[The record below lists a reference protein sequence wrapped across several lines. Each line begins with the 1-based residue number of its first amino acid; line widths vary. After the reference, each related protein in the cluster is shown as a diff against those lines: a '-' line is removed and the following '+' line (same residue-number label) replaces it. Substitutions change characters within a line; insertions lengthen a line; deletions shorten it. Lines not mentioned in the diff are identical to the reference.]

1 MSEKPTHSKSGPVLI
16 AGATGHLGG
25 EIARYLREQNAQ
37 VKCLIRPQSP
47 PDKVQALKALGA
59 EPVEADFKDP
69 VALAKACEGAACLVS
84 AVSGLEDVIIDL
96 QTRLLDAA
104 LAAGLRRFIPSD
116 YSCDFTRLKL
126 GHNRNLDLRKRFQ
139 ARIDA
144 TDIQATSV
152 LNGMFADL
160 LTGQAPV
167 VLFKIRRILCW
178 GDPDQPLDFTTIDNT
193 AQYTAAAALDPDTPR
208 FLRIAGDVLTPREL
222 RDVATRMTG
231 RKFLLMRAGSIRG
244 LNRLINIVRA
254 LKPSEDEIFPP
265 WQGMQYMRD
274 MYSGQAKLQGLDNDR
289 YSIQWTSVPE
299 VLATRSQG

>member
-1 MSEKPTHSKSGPVLI
+1 MSETHPQSGPVLI

-25 EIARYLREQNAQ
+25 EIARYLRERNAR
-37 VKCLIRPQSP
+37 VKCLIRPQSA
-47 PDKVQALKALGA
+47 PDKVQALKARGLDV
-59 EPVEADFKDP
+59 VEVDFKDP
-69 VALAKACEGAACLVS
+69 LALAKSCEGAACLVS
-84 AVSGLEDVIIDL
+84 AVSGLDEAIVDL
-96 QTRLLDAA
+96 QARLLDAA
-104 LAAGLRRFIPSD
+104 LVAGVPRFIPSD

-167 VLFKIRRILCW
+167 VLFKIRRILFW
-178 GDPDQPLDFTTIDNT
+178 GEPDQPLDFTTIANT
-193 AQYTAAAALDPDTPR
+193 AEYTAHAAMDPDTPR

-222 RDVATRMTG
+222 RDVASQVTG
-231 RKFLLMRAGSIRG
+231 RKFLLMRAGSIHG
-244 LNRLINIVRA
+244 LNRLINLVRT
-254 LKPSEDEIFPP
+254 LRPSPDEIFPP

-274 MYSGQAKLQGLDNDR
+274 MYSGQAKLQSLDNAR
-289 YSIQWTSVPE
+289 YRIKWTSVPE
-299 VLATRSQG
+299 VLATRSQA